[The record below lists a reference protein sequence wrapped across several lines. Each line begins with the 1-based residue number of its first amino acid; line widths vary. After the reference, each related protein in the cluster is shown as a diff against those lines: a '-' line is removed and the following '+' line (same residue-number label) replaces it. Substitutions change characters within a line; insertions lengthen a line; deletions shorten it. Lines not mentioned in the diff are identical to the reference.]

1 MNLTDLRAD
10 LPAPTPRRRVVVAV
24 VVGVACAIHAAVLVR
39 RWPLVVPD
47 FDQLWVAARAWRS
60 GADPYAAVSAGF
72 PYPLFYPF
80 TAVVFVLPFSLLP
93 LAAARCLFV
102 GLGAGLLA
110 YAVTARGWWMLWLFL
125 GNNVRN
131 ALQTAQWSTWLTAAA
146 LVPWVGLVFAAKPTI
161 GLAIFG
167 SRPSRL
173 GLGLAAVLVALSLL
187 IWPGWPFSWWIAVH
201 TTAESYRA
209 PITRPF
215 GWILL
220 LALLRWRDPDGR
232 LLAFLAC
239 VPHTSAIYETVELY
253 LVCRTR
259 AEVAILAFLSY
270 VVQFLAPERE
280 YPSFAIR
287 LTAEWPLLFAFMYLP
302 ALFIVLRRSVS
313 QHGPTDPGASSDT
326 PEGP

>member
-1 MNLTDLRAD
+1 MNLSDLRAD
-10 LPAPTPRRRVVVAV
+10 RLAPTPRRRVVVAV

-39 RWPLVVPD
+39 RWPLLVPD

-80 TAVVFVLPFSLLP
+80 TAVVFVFPFSLLP
-93 LAAARCLFV
+93 LAAARGLFV

-146 LVPWVGLVFAAKPTI
+146 LLPWLGLVFAAKPTI

-173 GLGLAAVLVALSLL
+173 GLGLAAAFLALSLV
-187 IWPGWPFSWWIAVH
+187 IWPAWPFTWWIAVH
-201 TTAESYRA
+201 TSAESYRA

-232 LLAFLAC
+232 LLALLAC

-259 AEVAILAFLSY
+259 AEVAILALLSY

-280 YPSFAIR
+280 YQSFAIR
-287 LTAEWPLLFAFMYLP
+287 LTAEWPLLFGLMYLP
-302 ALFIVLRRSVS
+302 ALLMVLMRPGSRR
-313 QHGPTDPGASSDT
+313 GPMDPGASSE
-326 PEGP
+326 PPNGP